1 MFRWS
6 VQHAMDSDN
15 IISVSETETICENGI
30 LGKLPS
36 PGEEGPMSKKVNGTK
51 MVGTDESSEILAQ
64 FEESVNLYSS
74 KGEAG
79 DGTIVHE
86 QSNGLAIS
94 KDLREKNQDLT
105 NHNKPKGQK
114 KSKKPSSP
122 KRVVASFVQKNKDG
136 KHLEVASTVQNGSP
150 TSTSNSKQSFALP
163 TNRRS
168 LNERQAAEVNAI
180 VDSRKLTK
188 STSARISMESII
200 SVSASSGTDVSHAEG
215 LKDLGKHL
223 KPLKRGPPIKVEG
236 NTNSASSSPTAGGL
250 TPRRLGTLPNYSFSF
265 KCDERAEKRKEFYSK
280 LEEKIHAKEIER
292 NTLQAK
298 SKETQ
303 EAEIKMLRKSLT
315 FKATPMPSF
324 YQDPA
329 PPKVELKKI
338 PPTRAKSPKLGRNKN
353 SSTADTEGNS
363 SGSCRSG
370 RLSLDERGSQN
381 GLTKGPSPS
390 QTKKPLR
397 KSLPK
402 LPSEKSTL
410 AKATDDATSPTQYE
424 DNNLE
429 KEAHRTAG
437 PSQAE
442 SSPDDGSGTQEQH
455 AEPSLEQKPI
465 SEPHVTEHSAEQQ

>member
-215 LKDLGKHL
+215 LK
-223 KPLKRGPPIKVEG
+223 
-236 NTNSASSSPTAGGL
+236 SPTAGGL